1 MVGHTQTVLDPE
13 AVRFAAR
20 LYAEL
25 TDGYPLR
32 EAVSRAQR
40 AVTTHEVVLLGDDAL
55 RFEHL
60 TRSEPWIDERQPR
73 GNLPARSKFF
83 FGRGRELVRLAQ
95 RLAQPPCVVVL
106 SGAPAIG
113 KTSLAL
119 EAANRNA
126 WRFPGGV
133 AYAACPDDA
142 PSTAADLFNQLAE
155 GLQVQPQSFAP
166 KAVSAELVA
175 YARLQPTLFVL
186 DNAHALPEG
195 ELAQVQQFLRQLG
208 GGSAAII
215 VSRLS
220 LLLEKVPA
228 ATPLLVHQG
237 VGTQA
242 ATYQALYLARQRN
255 IPLETSEAQEIAV
268 ASDGH
273 PRLVELL
280 VVHAGR
286 RDLRAVLEQVR
297 ARQGD
302 FQAQLERIYAWSAKR
317 LGKRHRGA
325 WQALLLFPANI
336 APEMLLQRA
345 ATHEGVQALREA
357 ALADFDPEIQAW
369 RWHATVSEYARGHFP
384 LSEDMRRKRWAELL
398 PTWRAWAARLSSEDR
413 RAVTQLEAQE
423 GNLRA
428 MLAEWRSLPEA
439 GMLELVRS
447 LHRALPAPDRTLRL
461 RAFEVEVYRVWA
473 ALASQEKERAEALWM
488 LGCALGAVG
497 QREAALQATQEAV
510 SLYRQL
516 AQANPQAFL
525 PDLAASLHNL
535 GARLSEV
542 GQREAALKAALE
554 SVSIRRQ
561 LARDNPRAFL
571 PRLILSLSM
580 LVRVLEHYPT
590 QDGCAALAE
599 GLAEARTLAA
609 EHALEHLDR
618 LAELQQRYQRVCA

>member
-1 MVGHTQTVLDPE
+1 DVYKRQLPTPTRWRRRWSSRKQRAVVGHTQTVLDPE

-195 ELAQVQQFLRQLG
+195 ELVQVQQFLRQLG

-228 ATPLLVHQG
+228 AAPLLVHQG

-273 PRLVELL
+273 PRLVECWLCML
-280 VVHAGR
+280 GGATCAQCWSKCGRARATSRRSWRGSTPGAPSGWESGIEVRGR
-286 RDLRAVLEQVR
+286 RCCCSLRTSRQRCCCSVR
-297 ARQGD
+297 LRTR
-302 FQAQLERIYAWSAKR
+302 ECRRCAKR
-317 LGKRHRGA
+317 RWRTLTLRFRRGA
-325 WQALLLFPANI
+325 G
-336 APEMLLQRA
+336 
-345 ATHEGVQALREA
+345 T
-357 ALADFDPEIQAW
+357 
-369 RWHATVSEYARGHFP
+369 
-384 LSEDMRRKRWAELL
+384 
-398 PTWRAWAARLSSEDR
+398 
-413 RAVTQLEAQE
+413 
-423 GNLRA
+423 
-428 MLAEWRSLPEA
+428 
-439 GMLELVRS
+439 
-447 LHRALPAPDRTLRL
+447 
-461 RAFEVEVYRVWA
+461 
-473 ALASQEKERAEALWM
+473 
-488 LGCALGAVG
+488 
-497 QREAALQATQEAV
+497 
-510 SLYRQL
+510 
-516 AQANPQAFL
+516 PQ
-525 PDLAASLHNL
+525 
-535 GARLSEV
+535 
-542 GQREAALKAALE
+542 
-554 SVSIRRQ
+554 
-561 LARDNPRAFL
+561 
-571 PRLILSLSM
+571 
-580 LVRVLEHYPT
+580 
-590 QDGCAALAE
+590 
-599 GLAEARTLAA
+599 
-609 EHALEHLDR
+609 
-618 LAELQQRYQRVCA
+618 